1 MSLFLALQSA
11 TYQGVLW
18 GIMADGVK
26 KTFRQLDNAAM
37 T

>member
-18 GIMADGVK
+18 GIMAVGVYIPSA
-26 KTFRQLDNAAM
+26 RYCRYDM
-37 T
+37 